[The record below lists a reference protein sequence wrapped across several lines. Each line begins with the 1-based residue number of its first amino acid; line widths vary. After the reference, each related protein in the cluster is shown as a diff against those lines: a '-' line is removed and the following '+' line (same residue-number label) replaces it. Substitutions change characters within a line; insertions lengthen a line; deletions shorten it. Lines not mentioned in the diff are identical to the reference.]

1 MLSVQCGSDLARKT
15 CTVSPVSDLVRKIYK
30 YTCAYSPVC
39 VRSGEKEII
48 CIVSPVRVQSGEK
61 DVLSVQCVSDLV
73 KKTCTVSPVCVRS
86 GKKDLLCQSTW
97 ERENAGI
104 IISMRHCKVGLISWI
119 ILSGSKGSHQSC
131 HLCYVWAFH

>member
-1 MLSVQCGSDLARKT
+1 M
-15 CTVSPVSDLVRKIYK
+15 CT
-30 YTCAYSPVC
+30 
-39 VRSGEKEII
+39 
-48 CIVSPVRVQSGEK
+48 VSPVRVQSGEK

-104 IISMRHCKVGLISWI
+104 IIPMRHCKVGLISWI
-119 ILSGSKGSHQSC
+119 ILNGSKGSHRSC
-131 HLCYVWAFH
+131 HLCCVWAFH